1 MTTLD
6 VDIVGLKAL
15 TDRLIA
21 LGADADD
28 VIEGAI
34 FDLANET
41 RNLAVAGISGGEK
54 TGTTYYRIP
63 GEKYM
68 TIRAGSTDGPPV
80 AFIPGGGAH
89 NLSPKHTASAPGQY
103 PATDTGRLVGS
114 VKAIISGTTAIVGT
128 DVKYG
133 AWLELGTSSMAAR
146 PWLLPSFKAA
156 IIGLEKG
163 LKAAIEAR
171 VK

>member
-15 TDRLIA
+15 TDQLIA

-41 RNLAVAGISGGEK
+41 RNLAVAGISGGSK
-54 TGTTYYRIP
+54 TGRTYRRGNVTHI
-63 GEKYM
+63 
-68 TIRAGSTDGPPV
+68 
-80 AFIPGGGAH
+80 
-89 NLSPKHTASAPGQY
+89 ASAPGQY
-103 PATDTGRLVGS
+103 PASDTGRLAGS
-114 VKAIISGTTAIVGT
+114 IKAIISGTTAIVGT
-128 DVKYG
+128 NVAYG
-133 AWLELGTSSMAAR
+133 PMLEFGTSRMAAR

-156 IIGLEKG
+156 SIGLEKG

>member
-15 TDRLIA
+15 TDQLIA

-28 VIEGAI
+28 VIEGAV

-41 RNLAVAGISGGEK
+41 RNLAVAGISGGSK
-54 TGTTYYRIP
+54 TGRTYRRGNVTHI
-63 GEKYM
+63 
-68 TIRAGSTDGPPV
+68 
-80 AFIPGGGAH
+80 
-89 NLSPKHTASAPGQY
+89 ASAPGQY
-103 PATDTGRLVGS
+103 PASDTGRLAGS
-114 VKAIISGTTAIVGT
+114 IRAIISGTTAIVGT
-128 DVKYG
+128 NVAYG
-133 AWLELGTSSMAAR
+133 TMLEFGTSRMAAR

-156 IIGLEKG
+156 SIGLEKG

>member
-15 TDRLIA
+15 TDQLIA

-41 RNLAVAGISGGEK
+41 RNLAVAGISGGSK
-54 TGTTYYRIP
+54 TGRTYRRGNVTHI
-63 GEKYM
+63 
-68 TIRAGSTDGPPV
+68 
-80 AFIPGGGAH
+80 
-89 NLSPKHTASAPGQY
+89 ASAPGQY
-103 PATDTGRLVGS
+103 PASDTGRLVNS
-114 VKAIISGTTAIVGT
+114 IKAIIIGTTAIVGT
-128 DVKYG
+128 NVAYG
-133 AWLELGTSSMAAR
+133 PMLEFGTSRMAAR

-156 IIGLEKG
+156 SVGLEKG

>member
-15 TDRLIA
+15 TDQLIA

-41 RNLAVAGISGGEK
+41 RNLAVAGISGGAK
-54 TGTTYYRIP
+54 TGRTYRRGNVTHI
-63 GEKYM
+63 
-68 TIRAGSTDGPPV
+68 
-80 AFIPGGGAH
+80 
-89 NLSPKHTASAPGQY
+89 ASAPGQY
-103 PATDTGRLVGS
+103 PASDTGRLAGS
-114 VKAIISGTTAIVGT
+114 IKAIISGTTAIVGT
-128 DVKYG
+128 NVAYG
-133 AWLELGTSSMAAR
+133 QMLEFGTSRMAAR

-156 IIGLEKG
+156 SIGLEKG

>member
-1 MTTLD
+1 MTTLY

-15 TDRLIA
+15 TDQLIA

-41 RNLAVAGISGGEK
+41 RNLAVAGISGGSK
-54 TGTTYYRIP
+54 TGRTYRRGNVTHI
-63 GEKYM
+63 
-68 TIRAGSTDGPPV
+68 
-80 AFIPGGGAH
+80 
-89 NLSPKHTASAPGQY
+89 ASAPGQY
-103 PATDTGRLVGS
+103 PASDRGMLAGS
-114 VKAIISGTTAIVGT
+114 IRAIISGTTAIVGT
-128 DVKYG
+128 NVAYG
-133 AWLELGTSSMAAR
+133 PMLEFGTSRMAAR
-146 PWLLPSFKAA
+146 PWLLPSFKSAS
-156 IIGLEKG
+156 IGLEKG

>member
-15 TDRLIA
+15 TDQLIA

-41 RNLAVAGISGGEK
+41 RNLAIAGISGGAK
-54 TGTTYYRIP
+54 TGRTYRRGNVTHI
-63 GEKYM
+63 
-68 TIRAGSTDGPPV
+68 
-80 AFIPGGGAH
+80 
-89 NLSPKHTASAPGQY
+89 ASAPGQY
-103 PATDTGRLVGS
+103 PASDTGRLAGS
-114 VKAIISGTTAIVGT
+114 IKAIINGTTAIVGT
-128 DVKYG
+128 NVAYG
-133 AWLELGTSSMAAR
+133 PMLEFGTSRMAAR

-156 IIGLEKG
+156 SIGLEKG

>member
-15 TDRLIA
+15 TDQLIA

-41 RNLAVAGISGGEK
+41 RNLAVAGISGGSK
-54 TGTTYYRIP
+54 TGRTYRRGNVTHI
-63 GEKYM
+63 
-68 TIRAGSTDGPPV
+68 
-80 AFIPGGGAH
+80 
-89 NLSPKHTASAPGQY
+89 ASAPGQY
-103 PATDTGRLVGS
+103 PASDRGSLVGS
-114 VKAIISGTTAIVGT
+114 IKAIINGTTAIVGT
-128 DVKYG
+128 NVAYG
-133 AWLELGTSSMAAR
+133 PMLEFGTSRMAAR

-156 IIGLEKG
+156 SIGLEKG

-171 VK
+171 AK

>member
-15 TDRLIA
+15 TDQLIA

-41 RNLAVAGISGGEK
+41 RNLAVAGISGGAK
-54 TGTTYYRIP
+54 TGRTYRRGNVTHI
-63 GEKYM
+63 
-68 TIRAGSTDGPPV
+68 
-80 AFIPGGGAH
+80 
-89 NLSPKHTASAPGQY
+89 ASAPGQY
-103 PATDTGRLVGS
+103 PATDRGGLVNS
-114 VKAIISGTTAIVGT
+114 IKAIISGTTAIVGT
-128 DVKYG
+128 KVEYG
-133 AWLELGTSSMAAR
+133 PMLEFGTSRMAAR

-156 IIGLEKG
+156 SIGLEKG

>member
-15 TDRLIA
+15 TDQLIA

-34 FDLANET
+34 YDLAKATVGFAESGM
-41 RNLAVAGISGGEK
+41 ASGG
-54 TGTTYYRIP
+54 TGRTYRRGNVTHI
-63 GEKYM
+63 
-68 TIRAGSTDGPPV
+68 
-80 AFIPGGGAH
+80 
-89 NLSPKHTASAPGQY
+89 ASAPGQY
-103 PATDTGRLVGS
+103 PATDRGRLVNS
-114 VKAIISGTTAIVGT
+114 IRAIINGTTAIVGT
-128 DVKYG
+128 DVAYG
-133 AWLELGTSSMAAR
+133 PMLELGTSRMAAR

-156 IIGLEKG
+156 SIGLEKG

>member
-15 TDRLIA
+15 TDQLIA

-41 RNLAVAGISGGEK
+41 RNLAVAGISGGSK
-54 TGTTYYRIP
+54 TGRTYR
-63 GEKYM
+63 
-68 TIRAGSTDGPPV
+68 RGSVTH
-80 AFIPGGGAH
+80 I
-89 NLSPKHTASAPGQY
+89 ASAPGQY
-103 PATDTGRLVGS
+103 PATDRGRLAGS
-114 VKAIISGTTAIVGT
+114 IKAIISGTTAIVGT
-128 DVKYG
+128 NVAYG
-133 AWLELGTSSMAAR
+133 PMLEFGTSRMAAR

-156 IIGLEKG
+156 SIGLEKG

>member
-15 TDRLIA
+15 TDQLIA

-41 RNLAVAGISGGEK
+41 RNLAVAGISGGSK
-54 TGTTYYRIP
+54 TGRTYRRGNVTHI
-63 GEKYM
+63 
-68 TIRAGSTDGPPV
+68 
-80 AFIPGGGAH
+80 
-89 NLSPKHTASAPGQY
+89 ASAPGQY
-103 PATDTGRLVGS
+103 PASDTGRLAGS
-114 VKAIISGTTAIVGT
+114 IKAIISGTTAIVGT
-128 DVKYG
+128 NVVYG
-133 AWLELGTSSMAAR
+133 PMLEFGTSRMAAR

-156 IIGLEKG
+156 SIGLEKG

>member
-6 VDIVGLKAL
+6 VNIVGLKAL
-15 TDRLIA
+15 TDQLIA

-41 RNLAVAGISGGEK
+41 RNLAVAGISGGSK
-54 TGTTYYRIP
+54 TGRTYRRGNVTHI
-63 GEKYM
+63 
-68 TIRAGSTDGPPV
+68 
-80 AFIPGGGAH
+80 
-89 NLSPKHTASAPGQY
+89 ASAPGQY
-103 PATDTGRLVGS
+103 PASDRGRLVGS
-114 VKAIISGTTAIVGT
+114 IKAIINGTTAIVGT
-128 DVKYG
+128 NVAYG
-133 AWLELGTSSMAAR
+133 PMLEFGTSRMAAR

-156 IIGLEKG
+156 SIGLEKG

-171 VK
+171 AK

>member
-15 TDRLIA
+15 TDQLIA

-28 VIEGAI
+28 VIDGAI

-41 RNLAVAGISGGEK
+41 RNLAVAGISGGAK
-54 TGTTYYRIP
+54 TGRTYRRGNVTHI
-63 GEKYM
+63 
-68 TIRAGSTDGPPV
+68 
-80 AFIPGGGAH
+80 
-89 NLSPKHTASAPGQY
+89 ASAPGQY
-103 PATDTGRLVGS
+103 PASDTGRLAGS
-114 VKAIISGTTAIVGT
+114 IKAIISGTTAIVGT
-128 DVKYG
+128 NVAYG
-133 AWLELGTSSMAAR
+133 PMLEFGTSRMAAR

-156 IIGLEKG
+156 SIGLEKG

>member
-15 TDRLIA
+15 TDQLIA

-41 RNLAVAGISGGEK
+41 RNLAVAGISGGSK
-54 TGTTYYRIP
+54 TGRTYRRGNVTHI
-63 GEKYM
+63 
-68 TIRAGSTDGPPV
+68 
-80 AFIPGGGAH
+80 
-89 NLSPKHTASAPGQY
+89 ASAPGQY
-103 PATDTGRLVGS
+103 PASDTGRLAGS
-114 VKAIISGTTAIVGT
+114 IKAIISGTTAIVGT
-128 DVKYG
+128 NVAYG
-133 AWLELGTSSMAAR
+133 PMLEFGTSRMAAR
-146 PWLLPSFKAA
+146 PWLLPSFNAA
-156 IIGLEKG
+156 SIGLEKG